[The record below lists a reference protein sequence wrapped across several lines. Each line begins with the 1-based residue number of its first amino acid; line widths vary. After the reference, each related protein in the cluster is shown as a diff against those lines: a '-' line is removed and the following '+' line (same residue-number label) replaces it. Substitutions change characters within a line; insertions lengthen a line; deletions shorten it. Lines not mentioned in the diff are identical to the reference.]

1 MKSASRT
8 IAILMFL
15 FLLSA
20 SLLAQSTG
28 VIKGQVT
35 DPSGAVVTDATVTA
49 KSAGGQVFT
58 AATNKQG
65 NYEIKGLAPGKYAIS
80 VVSKGFSKYETQDL
94 AIEAGHAQ
102 QLDIALDIAVKS
114 EEVEVQDTTTQVD
127 VAPSNNASAIVLK
140 GKDLDALSDDPDD
153 LAADLQALA
162 GPSAGPNGGQIYI
175 DGFTNGQL
183 PPKSAIREVRINT
196 NPFSAEYDHIG
207 YGRIEIF
214 TKPGTDKF
222 HGQAMFNF
230 NNQIFNARNPFNHGD
245 QPGYQS
251 EMYNANVGGPL
262 SKKASFFFS
271 VQRRKQDETSII
283 NAVVLDNNFN
293 QVPFSTAVPNPVTR
307 MEIGPRIDYQLTKRN
322 ALTVRYEFNRNESQN
337 GGISTFTLPTLGMN
351 SNSTNHQLQISD
363 NQILSDTMLFDT
375 RFQYSRN
382 RNSSTALSFAPY
394 IAVPGAFNAGGN
406 TNGVSQDH
414 TDRYELQNYLRM
426 TRGKHLIT
434 VGGRFRAV
442 RDANDST
449 SGYNGSFN
457 FDSLTAYQIT
467 QQGLAQGLTAAQIR
481 AAGGGASQFRITS
494 GQPLVS
500 VSQEDAGV
508 FAEDTWTVRPNITV
522 TTGLRFETQNN
533 IGNRFNLA
541 PRIGFAWGLGR
552 VKNGPAKTVLRLGT
566 GIFYD
571 RFSEGLV
578 MTAQRLNGIT
588 QQNYIVTNPDFFPN
602 VPAVSALTGAL
613 SSLTTYQIAPNL
625 HAPYVIQS
633 AASVEHQLTK
643 TATIAVTYLH
653 SEGRHQLLTHNINA
667 PLPGTYTGPGT
678 GTRPLGG
685 NNNVY
690 EFASEGVFDQN
701 QLITNANVR
710 IGARVSLNSFYML
723 NYASGNSSGSNS
735 FPVNQYSL
743 ANEYGRTAF
752 DVRQRFF
759 ITGNISAPW
768 GIRFN
773 PFVTVSS
780 GNSFNITLGHDLNG
794 DSIINDRPVFAT
806 TSACDGKIIVCTPW
820 GIFDTVSTTGK
831 AIPVNYGTGHAQFS
845 INLRVS
851 KTIGFGPSLNAE
863 ANRGNRG
870 GGGDHGPGGGGG
882 DHGPGGGGGGGRPGG
897 GMVRMGG
904 GGPMGGAGGTGK
916 RYNLTFSLN
925 ANNLFNHVN
934 PSVPVG
940 NLSSPLFG
948 TSNSLAGGG
957 FGGGGQAANRR
968 VTMQVQFA
976 F

>member
-1 MKSASRT
+1 MKSVSRT
-8 IAILMFL
+8 IAMLMFVL
-15 FLLSA
+15 WVSA
-20 SLLAQSTG
+20 SLFAQSTG

-49 KSAGGQVFT
+49 KSTGGQ
-58 AATNKQG
+58 ATTVVSNKQG
-65 NYEIKGLAPGKYAIS
+65 NYEIKGLAPGKYDIS
-80 VVSKGFSKYETQDL
+80 VVSKGFAKYETQDL
-94 AIEAGHAQ
+94 TLEAGHAQ

-114 EEVEVQDTTTQVD
+114 EQVDVQDTTTQVD
-127 VAPSNNASAIVLK
+127 VAPTNNASAIVLK

-196 NPFSAEYDHIG
+196 NPFSAEYDRIG

-214 TKPGTDKF
+214 TKPGTEKF

-230 NNQIFNARNPFNHGD
+230 NTEIFNARNPFNHGD
-245 QPGYQS
+245 QPGYQT

-262 SKKASFFFS
+262 SKKASFFFN

-307 MEIGPRIDYQLTKRN
+307 TEIGPRIDYQLSKKNT
-322 ALTVRYEFNRNESQN
+322 LTARYEFNRNENRNS
-337 GGISTFTLPTLGMN
+337 GIGTFDLPTLGFN
-351 SNSTNHQLQISD
+351 TNSTNHQLQISD
-363 NQILSDTMLFDT
+363 SQILTDTMLFDT

-382 RNSSTALSFAPY
+382 RSARSAISSAAYTSVL
-394 IAVPGAFNAGGN
+394 GAFNNGGN
-406 TNGVSQDH
+406 SGGISEDH
-414 TDRYELQNYLRM
+414 MDRYELQNNLRM
-426 TRGKHLIT
+426 THGKHLISI
-434 VGGRFRAV
+434 GGRFRAV
-442 RDANDST
+442 RDVNNST
-449 SGYNGSFN
+449 SGYNGSFT

-467 QQGLAQGLTAAQIR
+467 QRGLAQGLTPAQIR
-481 AAGGGASQFRITS
+481 AAGGGSSQFRITA
-494 GQPLVS
+494 GQPLVNI
-500 VSQEDAGV
+500 SQRDAGI
-508 FAEDTWTVRPNITV
+508 FAEDTWTIRPNMTL
-522 TTGLRFETQNN
+522 TTGLRFETQSN
-533 IGNRFNLA
+533 IDNHFNFA

-552 VKNGPAKTVLRLGT
+552 VKNGPAKTVLRLGS

-578 MTAQRLNGIT
+578 MTAQRLNGVT
-588 QQNYIVTNPDFFPN
+588 QQNYIVTNPDFYPN
-602 VPAVSALTGAL
+602 IPSVSTLTGAL
-613 SSLTTYQIAPNL
+613 SSPTTYRIAPDL

-633 AASVEHQLTK
+633 AVSVEHQLTK

-685 NNNVY
+685 NSNVY

-710 IGARVSLNSFYML
+710 IGTRISLNSFYVL
-723 NYASGNSSGSNS
+723 NYASGNSSGANS

-759 ITGNISAPW
+759 IGGNISAPF
-768 GIRFN
+768 GVRFN
-773 PFVTVSS
+773 PFVTISS
-780 GNSFNITLGHDLNG
+780 GNPFNITLGHDLNG
-794 DSIINDRPVFAT
+794 DSIFNDRPVFAT
-806 TSACDGKIIVCTPW
+806 TSACDGKIIVCSPW
-820 GIFDTVSTTGK
+820 GVFDTVSTTGK
-831 AIPVNYGTGHAQFS
+831 TIPVNYGTGHGQFS
-845 INLRVS
+845 INLRLS
-851 KTIGFGPSLNAE
+851 KTVGFGPSLNAE

-870 GGGDHGPGGGGG
+870 GGGDHGPGGGG
-882 DHGPGGGGGGGRPGG
+882 DHGPGGGGPRGGGPPGG

-904 GGPMGGAGGTGK
+904 GGGPFGGAGGTGK

-940 NLSSPLFG
+940 NLNSPLFG
-948 TSNSLAGGG
+948 TSNSLAGG
-957 FGGGGQAANRR
+957 FGGQAANRR